1 MEKYIHYCWFGGKPL
16 PKLAKKCI
24 KSWKKFLPDYEIIEW
39 NESNFDVNMT
49 KFSKQAYDAKKWA
62 FVSDVARIYALK
74 KMGGIYFDTD
84 MIVTKNID
92 ELLESEVFAGWESE
106 YNVAVG
112 VLGVK
117 KPNNKLINQLWDFYC
132 ENEFSEENVYSL
144 SIPTILSNI
153 LKRDYGLK
161 FDHMNNQE
169 LKDGIIIYA
178 RDYFYPI
185 SSDRS
190 PNMFTDRTCMIHY
203 YVGSWIPQGE
213 QKRIKFQMIFGKIL
227 GNAILNFLVFGK
239 RVLRKIGKVVLYPY
253 VLHKRKQ
260 KKEKLYVDAKE
271 EFFKQYNNL
280 NNPKYIVFYNK
291 NWLGTQNATKELFDN
306 TIGIDEIYDERLIHD
321 IVNAIDN
328 SGIKLVIFSAFSYGW
343 DDLVREI
350 KNKNSQTK
358 VKVIWHGSHAMNV
371 EDYDW
376 YMFQAIFKLLDNELL
391 DSIGFVKKSMYEFY
405 KIKGYNVELILNT
418 VHNIP
423 KFEKKKNDTDKI
435 KIGLYA
441 SGDRW
446 VKNFYNQLGAASL
459 FENCEIDC
467 IPIQEK
473 TLKMARIFETAI
485 SGLSS
490 SIPRDKIMERMA
502 KNDINFYVT
511 FSECAP
517 LIPLESLELGVPCI
531 TGNNHHYWEGTEL
544 EKYLIVNENDDI
556 IKIYEKAKYCLE
568 HKDKVIN
575 LYQKW
580 KKEYDKESKKSVERF
595 IGDIK

>member
-1 MEKYIHYCWFGGKPL
+1 MKKYIHYCWFGGKPL

-24 KSWKKFLPDYEIIEW
+24 KSWKKFLPDYKIIEW
-39 NESNFDVNMT
+39 NESNFDINMT

-92 ELLESEVFAGWESE
+92 KLLEDEVFAGWESE

-112 VLGVK
+112 VMYVK
-117 KPNNKLINQLWDFYC
+117 KPNNKLVNQLWNFYC

-161 FDHMNNQE
+161 FDHMNNQK
-169 LKDGIIIYA
+169 LKDGITIYA

-185 SSDRS
+185 SSDQS

-203 YVGSWIPQGE
+203 YVGSWIPGSE
-213 QKRIKFQMIFGKIL
+213 QKRIKFQMIFGKKL
-227 GNAILNFLVFGK
+227 GNAILNFLVFCK
-239 RVLRKIGKVVLYPY
+239 KILKKVAKVLLYPY
-253 VLHKRKQ
+253 IKYKKKKNLEKKYLNSKEDFLKQ
-260 KKEKLYVDAKE
+260 
-271 EFFKQYNNL
+271 FNNL
-280 NNPKYIVFYNK
+280 KNPKYVAFYNK
-291 NWLGTQNATKELFDN
+291 NWLGTKNATKYLFDN
-306 TIGIDEIYDERLIHD
+306 TIGIDEIHDKRLISD

-328 SGIKLVIFSAFSYGW
+328 ENIKLIIFSAFSYGW
-343 DDLVREI
+343 DDLVKKI
-350 KNKNSQTK
+350 KNKNSKIK
-358 VKVIWHGSHAMNV
+358 VKVIWHGSLAMNV

-376 YMFQAIFKLLDNELL
+376 NMFQTIFKLLNNELL
-391 DSIGFVKKSMYEFY
+391 NSIGFVKKSVYEFY
-405 KIKGYNVELILNT
+405 KIKGYNVELVLNT
-418 VHNIP
+418 VYNIP
-423 KFEKKKNDTDKI
+423 KFEKKRNDNNKI

-459 FENCEIDC
+459 FNNCEIDC

-473 TLKMARIFETAI
+473 TLKMARIFKIGI

-490 SIPRDKIMERMA
+490 PISRDKLMERMA
-502 KNDINFYVT
+502 KNDINLYVT

-517 LIPLESLELGVPCI
+517 LIPLESMELGVPCI
-531 TGNNHHYWEGTEL
+531 TSNNHHYWKGTEL

-568 HKDKVIN
+568 QKEKVIS

-580 KKEYDKESKKSVERF
+580 KKDYDKESKKSVERF
-595 IGDIK
+595 LGE

>member
-1 MEKYIHYCWFGGKPL
+1 MRKVIHYCWFGNKPL

-39 NESNFDVNMT
+39 NESNFDVNIT

-92 ELLESEVFAGWESE
+92 SLLENEVFAGWESE

-117 KPNNKLINQLWDFYC
+117 NPNNELINKIWDFYC

-161 FDHMNNQE
+161 FDHLNNQV
-169 LKDGIIIYA
+169 LKNGITIYA

-185 SSDRS
+185 SSDNT
-190 PNMFTDRTCMIHY
+190 PNMFTNRTCMIHY
-203 YVGSWIPQGE
+203 YVGSWIPQSE
-213 QKRIKFQMIFGKIL
+213 QKRIKFQMIFGKKV
-227 GNAILNFLVFGK
+227 GNAILDFLVFGK
-239 RVLRKIGKVVLYPY
+239 RTLKKIAKAFLYPY
-253 VLHKRKQ
+253 VLYKRKQ
-260 KKEKLYVDAKE
+260 NKEKLYMDSRE
-271 EFFKQYNNL
+271 DFLKQFNAL
-280 NNPKYIVFYNK
+280 KNPKYLVFYNK

-306 TIGIDEIYDERLIHD
+306 TIGIDEIHDERLILD
-321 IVNAIDN
+321 IVNVIDN
-328 SGIKLVIFSAFSYGW
+328 SNIKLVIFSAFSYGW
-343 DDLVREI
+343 DDLIREI
-350 KNKNSQTK
+350 KNKNSK
-358 VKVIWHGSHAMNV
+358 VNVKVIWHGSHAMNI
-371 EDYDW
+371 EPYDW
-376 YMFQAIFKLLDNELL
+376 EMFQTIFKLLENELV

-423 KFEKKKNDTDKI
+423 KIEKKQKYIEKI

-459 FENCEIDC
+459 FDNCEIDC
-467 IPIQEK
+467 VPIQEK
-473 TLKMARIFETAI
+473 TLKMAKVFKIAI
-485 SGLSS
+485 SGLSAPTS
-490 SIPRDKIMERMA
+490 RDKLLERMA

-531 TGNNHHYWEGTEL
+531 TSNNHHYWEGIEL
-544 EKYLIVNENDDI
+544 EKYLVVNECDNM

-568 HKDKVIN
+568 NKDKVLK
-575 LYQKW
+575 LYKLW
-580 KKEYDKESKKSVERF
+580 KKEYDKKSQESVERF
-595 IGDIK
+595 KGEFK

>member
-1 MEKYIHYCWFGGKPL
+1 MKKYIHYCWFGGKPL

-74 KMGGIYFDTD
+74 EMGGIYFDTD

-92 ELLESEVFAGWESE
+92 ELLDDEIFAGWESE

-117 KPNNKLINQLWDFYC
+117 RPNNKLINQLWDFYC
-132 ENEFSEENVYSL
+132 ENEFTEENIYSL

-161 FDHMNNQE
+161 FDYMNNQK
-169 LKDGIIIYA
+169 LKDGIAIYA

-185 SSDRS
+185 SSDKS

-203 YVGSWIPQGE
+203 YVGSWVPQSE
-213 QKRIKFQMIFGKIL
+213 QKRIKFQMIFGKNL
-227 GNAILNFLVFGK
+227 GNVILNFLVFCK
-239 RVLRKIGKVVLYPY
+239 RILRKMSKIILYPY
-253 VLHKRKQ
+253 VLYKSKQ
-260 KKEKLYVDAKE
+260 NKENVYVSAKE
-271 EFFKQYNNL
+271 NFFYQFNNL
-280 NNPKYIVFYNK
+280 KNPKYLVFYNK
-291 NWLGTQNATKELFDN
+291 NWLGTQNATKELFNN
-306 TIGIDEIYDERLIHD
+306 TIGIDEIYDERLIND
-321 IVNAIDN
+321 IADIINKSN
-328 SGIKLVIFSAFSYGW
+328 IKLVIFSAFSCGW
-343 DDLVREI
+343 DNLVREI
-350 KNKNSQTK
+350 KNINSQIK
-358 VKVIWHGSHAMNV
+358 IKIIWHGSLAMNV

-376 YMFQAIFKLLDNELL
+376 NMFQTVFKLLDNKLL
-391 DSIGFVKKSMYEFY
+391 ESIGFVKKSVYEFY
-405 KIKGYNVELILNT
+405 KAKEYNVELVLNT
-418 VHNIP
+418 VKNVP
-423 KFEKKKNDTDKI
+423 KFENKRSNEKI

-446 VKNFYNQLGAASL
+446 LKNFYNQLAAASL
-459 FENCEIDC
+459 FDNCEIDC

-473 TLKMARIFETAI
+473 TLVMAKNFKIAI

-490 SIPRDKIMERMA
+490 SIPRDKLMERMA

-517 LIPLESLELGVPCI
+517 IIPLESFELGVPCI

-544 EKYLIVNENDDI
+544 EKYLIVNENDNI
-556 IKIYEKAKYCLE
+556 MKIYEKAKYCLE
-568 HKDKVIN
+568 HKDEVLK
-575 LYQKW
+575 LYKEW

-595 IGDIK
+595 IGE